1 MFSDLLTFV
10 GSELEKE
17 VGKTLGLTF
26 GMKAKGTVKPL
37 YVVSIDF

>member
-37 YVVSIDF
+37 YVCVN